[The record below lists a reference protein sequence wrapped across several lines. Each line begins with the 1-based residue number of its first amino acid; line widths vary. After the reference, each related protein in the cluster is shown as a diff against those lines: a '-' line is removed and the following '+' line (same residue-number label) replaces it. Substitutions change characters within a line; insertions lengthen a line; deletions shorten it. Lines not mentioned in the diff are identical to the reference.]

1 MDHALGVRWHQL
13 AVSVEHFAVR
23 ADNDYAV
30 VERAAAMAPV
40 AFIDAAHDR
49 HGVNPGGL
57 AQFAQV
63 TVCDIN
69 GVGQQTRV
77 QLADYRPVFSRR
89 QPPDPRR
96 VTWNER
102 FG

>member
-13 AVSVEHFAVR
+13 AMPVEHFAVR
-23 ADNDYAV
+23 TDNDYAV

-49 HGVNPGGL
+49 HDMSAGGL
-57 AQFAQV
+57 AQFVQV
-63 TVCDIN
+63 TVRDIN

-77 QLADYRPVFSRR
+77 
-89 QPPDPRR
+89 
-96 VTWNER
+96 
-102 FG
+102 